1 MTKKAVVCV
10 FGVADGT
17 TLLNLVTMN
26 KDHKFYPENGWWL
39 WCVNPAN
46 VLNLCARMLGAP
58 PERDNDYFEFIS
70 ETRASANKNFDYDNV
85 YIDDMVTRFG
95 NDEKVDL
102 LYVYG
107 ISEDRAKELQEDV
120 GAFTLMVSSAKSN
133 KDFTPFYDKVLKWD
147 DDNFTNDVVDFLTV
161 LTEDEVKEKTE

>member
-46 VLNLCARMLGAP
+46 VLNLCARTLGAP
-58 PERDNDYFEFIS
+58 PERNDNYFEFTSKLRSLANDYFD
-70 ETRASANKNFDYDNV
+70 FDDNYV
-85 YIDDMVTRFG
+85 EEMVTRFKE
-95 NDEKVDL
+95 DEKVDL
-102 LYVYG
+102 LYIYG
-107 ISEDRAKELQEDV
+107 ISEEKSKFLQEDA
-120 GAFTLMVSSAKSN
+120 GAFTLMISSTKSN

-147 DDNFTNDVVDFLTV
+147 DDNFTNDVVDFLNV
-161 LTEDEVKEKTE
+161 LTSEEEKENV